1 MIDDIEILFGEE
13 RPKRAKKRERIK
25 KKHTKKLEN
34 IRLGFI
40 FLEFLPEIQIFIEKI
55 QQSLNFSNMRGQASP
70 LLVNN

>member
-40 FLEFLPEIQIFIEKI
+40 FLHFLSNIKNNR
-55 QQSLNFSNMRGQASP
+55 NFCLRYRFFLKKFSK
-70 LLVNN
+70 V

>member
-40 FLEFLPEIQIFIEKI
+40 FLHFFSKI
-55 QQSLNFSNMRGQASP
+55 KNNRNFCLR
-70 LLVNN
+70 

>member
-40 FLEFLPEIQIFIEKI
+40 FLHFFIYYKLKTI
-55 QQSLNFSNMRGQASP
+55 TFFCL
-70 LLVNN
+70 